1 MKVKKRCDR
10 CGIMRNELYR
20 RGRQMICGKCTNC
33 AGNLSSYE
41 QTIKHHKTR
50 NDKRKGDYIL
60 IFNPEHPQSNSKG
73 YVAEH
78 RLVVEEK
85 LGRYLK
91 SKEVVHHIDKNPKN
105 NDIDNLMLFE
115 SNAKHQS
122 FHRKIQQ
129 FGITNPIRRQIEQRW
144 DNGK

>member
-1 MKVKKRCDR
+1 VSGFR
-10 CGIMRNELYR
+10 LVL
-20 RGRQMICGKCTNC
+20 
-33 AGNLSSYE
+33 AFSL
-41 QTIKHHKTR
+41 
-50 NDKRKGDYIL
+50 KGDYIL